1 MKHGLRHA
9 MDYLHTWAGVLFS
22 TLLFL
27 VFFMGT
33 LSVFDREIDRWMMP
47 TTRVAQPASVSFDAV
62 ARPHLERLAPNATQ
76 WYTEYPFDRQQTMR
90 IGWREGKELK
100 TRHVDVNTGE
110 LLPEVGTKGGTGFFF
125 PFHYSFHLKSND
137 VGYWILA
144 VVSITMLVLL
154 VSGVII
160 HKKIFADFFTF
171 RPGKSMQRA
180 TLDLHNVS
188 SVLLLPFHFVVT
200 LSGLIIFVFIYMKP
214 GLFLLYGAEAAT
226 VQQEALGQVM
236 RKPAGEPGALA
247 SVDAMVAQAQESWG
261 GGRVRNINIRNPQD
275 RNAVVDVLRRPHDQI
290 GYETLTVSFD
300 GTTGEVLGR
309 QAPSAAVKV
318 QRFFSGLHMIPFDHW
333 GLRWMYFM
341 MGLVSCVMIATGLLL
356 WVEKR
361 RARQMKDG
369 RSSYRVVNAIAVA
382 SSTGVLV
389 STLAMLVA
397 NKLLPATLPHRA
409 GAEQYV
415 FFLVWAACL
424 VHPLVHAFYGRS
436 RDAST
441 VSLRAAWREQAWLAA
456 SLALVAVLLNAAM
469 TGDHLLSSLSRNQF
483 AVAGTDVVLLLVA
496 VLSILAARRMAPRE
510 TSTVTGALTQERAT
524 A

>member
-9 MDYLHTWAGVLFS
+9 MDYLHTWAGALFS
-22 TLLFL
+22 TVLFL

-47 TTRVAQPASVSFDAV
+47 ATRVAQPSTVSFDAV
-62 ARPHLERLAPNATQ
+62 ARPHLERLAPKATQ
-76 WYTEYPFDRQQTMR
+76 WTAEYPFDRQPTMR
-90 IGWREGKELK
+90 IGWREGTELK

-125 PFHYSFHLKSND
+125 PFHYSFHLKAND
-137 VGYWILA
+137 VGYWVLA

-188 SVLLLPFHFVVT
+188 SVLLLPFHFIIT

-214 GLFLLYGAEAAT
+214 GVLLLYGAEGAK

-236 RKPAGEPGALA
+236 RKPAKEPGVLA
-247 SVDAMVAQAQESWG
+247 PVDTMVVHAQELWG
-261 GGRVRNINIRNPQD
+261 GGRVRNVNIRNPQD

-300 GTTGEVLGR
+300 GATGEVLGR
-309 QAPSAAVKV
+309 QTPSPAVKV
-318 QRFFSGLHMIPFDHW
+318 QRFLSGLHMIPFDHW
-333 GLRWMYFM
+333 GLRWMYFL

-361 RARQMKDG
+361 RARQIKDG

-382 SSTGVLV
+382 STTGVLV

-397 NKLLPATLPHRA
+397 NKLLPATLPNRA
-409 GAEQYV
+409 SAEQYV
-415 FFLVWAACL
+415 FFLAWAACL
-424 VHPLVHAFYGRS
+424 VHPLLHAFHVRH
-436 RDAST
+436 RDGAT
-441 VSLRAAWREQAWLAA
+441 IDLRTAWREQAWLSAV
-456 SLALVAVLLNAAM
+456 LALLAVVLNFVM
-469 TGDHLLSSLSRNQF
+469 TGDHLLSLLSRGQLG
-483 AVAGTDVVLLLVA
+483 VAGTDFVLLIIAGLSSVA
-496 VLSILAARRMAPRE
+496 AMRLGTRKGSAMSSSLATRRAA
-510 TSTVTGALTQERAT
+510 V
-524 A
+524 